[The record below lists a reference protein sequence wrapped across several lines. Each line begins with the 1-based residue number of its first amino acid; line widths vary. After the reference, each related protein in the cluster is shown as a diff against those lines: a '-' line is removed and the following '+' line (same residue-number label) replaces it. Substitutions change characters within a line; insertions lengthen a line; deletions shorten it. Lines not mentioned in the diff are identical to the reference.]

1 MQVSEY
7 YIVTSRDGERPKA
20 WCWEIQRRSK
30 PMGVK
35 LSGDGF
41 QSEAAAEF
49 AGKRALAEL
58 LQAVSKEELRTS
70 RKYENNASQRSRMF
84 IAL

>member
-1 MQVSEY
+1 MQVSKY

-35 LSGDGF
+35 LSGDG
-41 QSEAAAEF
+41 SRRLRNL
-49 AGKRALAEL
+49 RANEL
-58 LQAVSKEELRTS
+58 WPNFSKLSLRKNYGLHA
-70 RKYENNASQRSRMF
+70 KYENNASQRSRMF

>member
-7 YIVTSRDGERPKA
+7 YVVTSRDGERAKA

-35 LSGDGF
+35 LSGDGY

-49 AGKRALAEL
+49 AGKRALAEFL
-58 LQAVSKEELRTS
+58 RALSNEELRTS
-70 RKYENNASQRSRMF
+70 RKVRK
-84 IAL
+84 

>member
-7 YIVTSRDGERPKA
+7 YIITSREGEHPKA

-35 LSGDGF
+35 LSGSGF

-49 AGKRALAEL
+49 AGKRALGEFLVALSSSL
-58 LQAVSKEELRTS
+58 LKKPSSGPVVDDSIL
-70 RKYENNASQRSRMF
+70 
-84 IAL
+84 

>member
-7 YIVTSRDGERPKA
+7 YIITSREREYPKA
-20 WCWEIQRRSK
+20 WCWQIQRRSK

-35 LSGDGF
+35 LSGNSF

-58 LQAVSKEELRTS
+58 LEALSKEELRTAS
-70 RKYENNASQRSRMF
+70 R
-84 IAL
+84 